1 MNTLIKYFGGSII
14 FAIVA
19 LCAVYIETGNPLLLG
34 TVLTLAVIEIA
45 LSFDNAVVNAA
56 QLSKMSVFWKKMFLY
71 VGIFIAVIGMRVLFP
86 VGIVSIVGDVS
97 MQTALDWAL
106 TNPTQFEHTLISSH
120 AMVAGFGGAFLSMV
134 FLSFFM
140 DKERDEFWLAP
151 IEKPLAAIGSLD
163 MVQAMIVGSLSYAV
177 SLNMEHG
184 GHEFFMAALAGMITF
199 GVIEIIKH
207 LLEGATDEATANTVG
222 TVAKAGLGAFIYI
235 EILDSAF
242 SADGVLAAFA
252 ISSNVFVIAAGLGIG
267 AMFVRSMTV
276 MLDAT
281 GTLKTYQYLE
291 TGAFWSIGFLSASI
305 MIEPFLEIPDYM
317 IALTSVSII
326 IASVIHSAF
335 DNRQEEST
343 N

>member
-1 MNTLIKYFGGSII
+1 MNTVIKYFSGSII
-14 FAIVA
+14 FAVIVLSA
-19 LCAVYIETGNPLLLG
+19 LYIETGNMMLLG
-34 TVLTLAVIEIA
+34 TALTLAVIEIA

-56 QLSKMSVFWKKMFLY
+56 QLGKMSLFWKKMFLY
-71 VGIFIAVIGMRVLFP
+71 VGIFIAVFGMRVLFP
-86 VGIVSIVGDVS
+86 IGIVSIVGDVS
-97 MQTALDWAL
+97 LSTALDWAL
-106 TNPTQFEHTLISSH
+106 TDPKQFETTLISSH
-120 AMVAGFGGAFLSMV
+120 ELVAGFGGAFLSMV

-140 DKERDEFWLAP
+140 DKERNEFWLAP
-151 IEKPLAAIGSLD
+151 IEKPLAKIGSLD
-163 MVQAMIVGSLSYAV
+163 MVQAMIVGSIAYVV

-184 GHEFFMAALAGMITF
+184 GHEFFMAALVGMLTF
-199 GVIEIIKH
+199 GLIEIVKH
-207 LLEGATDEATANTVG
+207 LLESTTSEETANTVG
-222 TVAKAGLGAFIYI
+222 VVAKAGLGTFIYL

-252 ISSNVFVIAAGLGIG
+252 ITSNVFVIAAGLGIG

-291 TGAFWSIGFLSASI
+291 TGAFWSIGFLSTAI
-305 MIEPFLEIPDYM
+305 MIEPFVEIPDYM

-326 IASVIHSAF
+326 IASVLHSIY
-335 DNRQEEST
+335 DNKLEQV

>member
-1 MNTLIKYFGGSII
+1 
-14 FAIVA
+14 
-19 LCAVYIETGNPLLLG
+19 
-34 TVLTLAVIEIA
+34 
-45 LSFDNAVVNAA
+45 
-56 QLSKMSVFWKKMFLY
+56 
-71 VGIFIAVIGMRVLFP
+71 
-86 VGIVSIVGDVS
+86 
-97 MQTALDWAL
+97 
-106 TNPTQFEHTLISSH
+106 
-120 AMVAGFGGAFLSMV
+120 
-134 FLSFFM
+134 
-140 DKERDEFWLAP
+140 
-151 IEKPLAAIGSLD
+151 
-163 MVQAMIVGSLSYAV
+163 
-177 SLNMEHG
+177 
-184 GHEFFMAALAGMITF
+184 MAALAGMITF

-207 LLEGATDEATANTVG
+207 LLEGATDEATANTAG

-326 IASVIHSAF
+326 IASVIHSAL